1 MIPTPRI
8 VMRRIGAA
16 LLLPLAAALVLV
28 GCGSSSSAPPSP
40 NTSVTASGSFGT
52 TPAVTIPAK
61 KAGGDLYV
69 KTEVKGT
76 GQALGKNE
84 AFLSNYVV
92 YLWTG
97 STHHLVLSTYTATP
111 QVLSGT
117 LLPGLQTALQG
128 KKMGSRVL
136 AVLPPKY
143 GYGAAGNSEVGVT
156 GSDTLVFVVD
166 LIKTYPADASAS
178 GTQVSSGGSGLP
190 TVSATP
196 GQAPTVTI
204 PTTAPPSSLVVKTL
218 IKGSGPPVAKG
229 QYVVTQYVAL
239 NWRTRAV
246 FDSSWSR
253 GAPLGFQIDANP
265 AQIIP
270 GWDKGLVGVPVG
282 SRVMLVVP
290 PADGYGSAGE
300 SSAGIKGTDTLVFVV
315 DVLDA
320 VNGASHG

>member
-1 MIPTPRI
+1 
-8 VMRRIGAA
+8 MRRIAAA
-16 LLLPLAAALVLV
+16 LLVPLAAAVVLA
-28 GCGSSSSAPPSP
+28 GCGSSSSPPANP
-40 NTSVTASGSFGT
+40 NTSVTATGGFGKA
-52 TPAVTIPAK
+52 PAVKIPAA
-61 KAGGDLYV
+61 KAASNLVV
-69 KTEVKGT
+69 KTEVQGG
-76 GQALGKNE
+76 GQALAKNE

-92 YLWTG
+92 YIWSG
-97 STHHLVLSTYTATP
+97 KTHKLALSTYTQTP

-143 GYGAAGNSEVGVT
+143 GYGSAGNTQVGVT

-166 LIKTYPADASAS
+166 MIKTYASSASAS
-178 GTQVSSGGSGLP
+178 GAQLSSGGGTLP
-190 TVSATP
+190 TVTATP
-196 GQAPTVTI
+196 GKAPTVKV
-204 PTTAPPSSLVVKTL
+204 PTSAPPSSLVVKTL
-218 IKGSGPPVAKG
+218 IKGSGPPVSKG

-253 GAPLGFQIDANP
+253 GAPLGFQIDATP

-270 GWDKGLVGVPVG
+270 GWDTGLVGVPVG

-290 PADGYGSAGE
+290 PKDGYGSAGQ
-300 SSAGIKGTDTLVFVV
+300 SQAGIKGTDTLVFVV

-320 VNGASHG
+320 VTGKSTP